1 MTALTVTP
9 TGAIDSVDLL
19 ARIVRG
25 DIIAPEVLSGIDPDL
40 LAAQA
45 EQHGVLPLVAERLA
59 GHRGFGAGDVEAP
72 APLRSLLRAKADAAA
87 VADLFAEVELSRVL
101 AEFDAAGIGALVFK
115 GSQLAFSHYPR
126 PDLRPRIDS
135 DVLIAADACEA
146 VHALLDRF
154 GYERSNKVTGDL
166 VTGQSFHIMRRDGEA
181 VHSLDVHW
189 KVASPIVFAHVFAYE
204 ELAASAVPIPA
215 LGPAARGPDQVH
227 ALLIACVHRVAH
239 HHDLV
244 RLNWLYDIHLI
255 AGRLGERSWREFV
268 RLAVTRGVAAVCR
281 QSLKRSIQLFKTR
294 VPTWVMDELRLPEAA
309 APEPTA
315 DYLKTRSMAQT
326 VVDEARA
333 LPRWRDRWRL
343 VRQHVFPPADYM
355 RKAYPSAG
363 AVPLPALY
371 AWRFLR
377 GAGKWLTP

>member
-1 MTALTVTP
+1 MSSP
-9 TGAIDSVDLL
+9 SGAIDSVDLL

-25 DIIAPEVLSGIDPDL
+25 DIIDPELLSGIDPEL
-40 LAAQA
+40 LTAQA

-146 VHALLDRF
+146 VHALLDWF

-166 VTGQSFHIMRRDGEA
+166 VTGQSFHVMRRDGEA

-189 KVASPIVFAHVFAYE
+189 KVASPIVFAHVFADE

-294 VPTWVMDELRLPEAA
+294 VPTWVMDKRRLPEAA

-355 RKAYPSAG
+355 RKAYPAAG